1 MTDTSDKQ
9 INYNDNLYKRF
20 KPDYNICYHSA
31 MYLVSTFSKNIK
43 EYKLEIEKGLL
54 HDVGHIDIT
63 RLKYSISYF
72 FVVVSQ
78 ILGRKKSSGRNRIV
92 QS

>member
-1 MTDTSDKQ
+1 MIISISDL
-9 INYNDNLYKRF
+9 NLITIF
-20 KPDYNICYHSA
+20 ATTLLC

-43 EYKLEIEKGLL
+43 EYKLHIEKGLL

>member
-1 MTDTSDKQ
+1 MIISISDL
-9 INYNDNLYKRF
+9 NLNLITIFATTLMLYSY
-20 KPDYNICYHSA
+20 PTI
-31 MYLVSTFSKNIK
+31 YLFQ
-43 EYKLEIEKGLL
+43 EYELQIEKGLL